1 MRMLN
6 TYMQTFQ
13 EFLSELGESENLG
26 KYIKKFTN
34 RLTLLEPKE
43 IEQTKAL
50 LLTLKEVL
58 ADKLSGTN

>member
-1 MRMLN
+1 
-6 TYMQTFQ
+6 MQTFK
-13 EFLSELGESENLG
+13 EFLTELGDTENLG

-50 LLTLKEVL
+50 LLNLKALL
-58 ADKLSGTN
+58 ADKLSGSN